1 MVVAQKVQETVGE
14 QMGHFDDERSAS
26 RSRLSQCRVER
37 HDDVAQE
44 ANGAAG
50 AGLGVHRKR
59 EHVGWFR
66 LVPVLSIQR
75 LDVRVVRQKDAELT
89 LRNAEIIQHALRA
102 GTEAASI
109 QAGRALRVS
118 RDERGHAV
126 DYSFGIFF
134 ASSRNFARPRS
145 VSGCLTSCVMTLK
158 GMVQMSAPITA
169 A

>member
-1 MVVAQKVQETVGE
+1 MVVAQEVQKAVGE
-14 QMGHFDDERSAS
+14 QVGHFDDERSAS
-26 RSRLSQCRVER
+26 CSGLSKRGVER
-37 HDDVAQE
+37 HHHVAQE
-44 ANGAAG
+44 TNGAVV
-50 AGLGVHRKR
+50 AGLRIHRKR

-66 LVPVLSIQR
+66 LVPVLPIQR
-75 LDVRVVRQKDAELT
+75 LDVRIVRQKDAELT
-89 LRNAEIIQHALRA
+89 FRNPEILQHALRT

-118 RDERGHAV
+118 RDERGHAF

-145 VSGCLTSCVMTLK
+145 VSGCLTSCAMTLK
-158 GMVQMSAPITA
+158 GTVQMSAPITA